1 MDEQRLAEILARA
14 EEAAPGPWE
23 SDGAEIYGT
32 LAGVLMIDLWV
43 GETLNIDDV
52 PQANANASFIA
63 AARSDVPELVA
74 EVQRLQA
81 ERHSTN
87 EALSDAAV
95 QLRVQ
100 RDRIAELEAA
110 AEKVAG
116 FCAARAEYVDNLRG
130 CSPSN
135 NRDYYRWTG
144 HAEARRQLSQ
154 LLGLPVG
161 WPAEDNATCSS
172 CGNPKK
178 KLHRRLICPSCAVS
192 NSQQR
197 GEAS

>member
-1 MDEQRLAEILARA
+1 MSAREDSTRREDLTFMLLHGGAASGSIAQRVVDNAVAEALAEQAGELEMLRA
-14 EEAAPGPWE
+14 Q
-23 SDGAEIYGT
+23 
-32 LAGVLMIDLWV
+32 V
-43 GETLNIDDV
+43 
-52 PQANANASFIA
+52 
-63 AARSDVPELVA
+63 
-74 EVQRLQA
+74 
-81 ERHSTN
+81 
-87 EALSDAAV
+87 
-95 QLRVQ
+95 
-100 RDRIAELEAA
+100 AELEAA

-135 NRDYYRWTG
+135 NRDYYRWSG

-178 KLHRRLICPSCAVS
+178 KLHRRLVCLSCAASVP
-192 NSQQR
+192 QQR